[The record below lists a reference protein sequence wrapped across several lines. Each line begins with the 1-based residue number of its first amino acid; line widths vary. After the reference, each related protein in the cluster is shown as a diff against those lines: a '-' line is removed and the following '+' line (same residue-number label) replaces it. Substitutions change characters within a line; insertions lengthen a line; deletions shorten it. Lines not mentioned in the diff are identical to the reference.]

1 VIDESMRLY
10 PPAWVT
16 ERIAEA
22 DDEICGYKI
31 PAGTILVVSPYV
43 MHHHPAYWENPES
56 FDPQRFLP
64 ERAAGRPRYAYFPF
78 GGGPRMC
85 IGNSLALTE
94 AQLVLACVYQRY
106 HLELASG
113 QPVEPLP
120 LVTLRQKGGL
130 WMDVQDPLPS
140 LDLGREAGG
149 EENV

>member
-1 VIDESMRLY
+1 
-10 PPAWVT
+10 
-16 ERIAEA
+16 
-22 DDEICGYKI
+22 
-31 PAGTILVVSPYV
+31 

-64 ERAAGRPRYAYFPF
+64 ERSAGRPRYAYFPF

>member
-1 VIDESMRLY
+1 MRLY

-94 AQLVLACVYQRY
+94 AQLLLATITQRY
-106 HLELASG
+106 HLELATDP
-113 QPVEPLP
+113 PVEPLP

-130 WMDVQDPLPS
+130 WMRVQKALPS
-140 LDLGREAGG
+140 PNIRRELVG
-149 EENV
+149 EEIA